1 MGSTFKN
8 DLLEDE
14 LRDKYVYNPD
24 KRYYFLSVLYCGD
37 APAWIRRPF
46 QTEDEIGDFLRV
58 YSESKIG
65 TYKSLEI
72 FGEDLL
78 REKIRVLNKEGGYV
92 DVNMRHWVF
101 DDRYTSEDKYYS
113 EILSGVLHMS
123 WKEGYRDWLK
133 TTNEIESD

>member
-46 QTEDEIGDFLRV
+46 QTEDEIGDFLGV

-78 REKIRVLNKEGGYV
+78 REKIRVLNKDGGYV

-113 EILSGVLHMS
+113 EILSGIRHMS